1 MIKIIMMMALVMMG
15 VKAKTVMKANEVDQR
30 VICYRNCDVGCG
42 TDNACHQRCKKN
54 CGYPPLKNFQSSDTR
69 DNEVDQRVI
78 CYRNCDVGCGT
89 DNVCHQRWANEVDQR
104 VICYRNCDVG
114 CGTDNACHQRCKKTC
129 GYPPLMNIHL

>member
-1 MIKIIMMMALVMMG
+1 MALVMMG

-69 DNEVDQRVI
+69 
-78 CYRNCDVGCGT
+78 
-89 DNVCHQRWANEVDQR
+89 ANEVDQR